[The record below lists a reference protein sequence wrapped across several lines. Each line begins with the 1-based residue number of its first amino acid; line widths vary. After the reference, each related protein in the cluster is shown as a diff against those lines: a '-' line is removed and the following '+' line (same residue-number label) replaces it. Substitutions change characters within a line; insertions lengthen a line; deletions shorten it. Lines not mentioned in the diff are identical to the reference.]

1 MLTLYHGRTSVC
13 SIKARL
19 ALAEKGVSFDSRL
32 MTLRG
37 DQFDPGYMK
46 LNPNAVVPTIVHD
59 GRAVVESTVIMHY
72 VDEAFP
78 GPALMPADPLARS
91 NVHMMTKL
99 VDEYIHVACMTLTF
113 ATANREGL
121 ARMTPQELEAELARS
136 PDRKRSEIKRQ
147 VVTHGLEAPLV
158 VDAVRQHQ
166 KLLDGIEAAIK
177 NGPYLTGQ
185 RWSLADA
192 AVTPYVWRLDK
203 LKLARMWDDCPGVLA
218 WYNRVRARASFN
230 AGVEDWLS
238 PTDIERYALATDPW
252 PKVQEILLAS

>member
-1 MLTLYHGRTSVC
+1 
-13 SIKARL
+13 
-19 ALAEKGVSFDSRL
+19 
-32 MTLRG
+32 
-37 DQFDPGYMK
+37 
-46 LNPNAVVPTIVHD
+46 
-59 GRAVVESTVIMHY
+59 
-72 VDEAFP
+72 
-78 GPALMPADPLARS
+78 
-91 NVHMMTKL
+91 
-99 VDEYIHVACMTLTF
+99 MTLTF

-166 KLLDGIEAAIK
+166 KLLDRIEAAIK

-218 WYNRVRARASFN
+218 WYNRVRSRASFK
-230 AGVEDWLS
+230 AGVDDWLS
-238 PTDIERYALATDPW
+238 PADIERYALATDPW